1 MSAVLKVIVI
11 ERGNVAIQISLGKP
25 ISQIIIWIVSYS
37 NSASKY
43 TVSPEKLQHQD

>member
-11 ERGNVAIQISLGKP
+11 ERGTVAIQIRLGKP
-25 ISQIIIWIVSYS
+25 ISQVIWIVSYS